1 MRKVLNKKFD
11 ILNKVD
17 RIIRKDIG
25 TDHSLLNELANII
38 VIYIL
43 PISNNI
49 SNLTLKGKLIW
60 LLFWISVV
68 IFSMLLFV
76 IVLYGSIFI
85 TNFIK

>member
-1 MRKVLNKKFD
+1 MKKVLNKKFD

-76 IVLYGSIFI
+76 IVLYGAIFI